1 MADDV
6 GEILIPSDRIA
17 VRVRELGRTLADTYA
32 GREVV
37 VLAVMKGC
45 VLFLADLVRAWGGA
59 MDLEFVTARS
69 YEGTRPGRVRVTL
82 PEGLGEKIA
91 GRPVLV
97 LDDIFDTGRTL
108 AAVCRKVERLR
119 PAEVKA
125 LVLLKKRRAAARGAR
140 LPDWVG
146 FEIEDR
152 FVVGYGLDHRGRFR
166 NLPFVAA
173 LREDAEALPRSPSG
187 FALRATPDKS
197 GRG

>member
-1 MADDV
+1 MTDEV

-32 GREVV
+32 GREPVV
-37 VLAVMKGC
+37 VAIMKGC
-45 VLFLADLVRAWGGA
+45 VMFLADLVRAWGGT
-59 MDLEFVTARS
+59 MDLEFVSARS

-82 PEGLGEKIA
+82 PEDLGEKVA

-97 LDDIFDTGRTL
+97 LDDIFDTGGTL
-108 AAVCRKVERLR
+108 TAVCREIERLR
-119 PAEVKA
+119 PAELKT
-125 LVLLKKRRAAARGAR
+125 LVLLKKRRSRDGGTPDR

-152 FVVGYGLDHRGRFR
+152 FVVGYGLDHEGRFR

-173 LREDAEALPRSPSG
+173 LREDA
-187 FALRATPDKS
+187 
-197 GRG
+197 